1 MVAAINSSV
10 SRTVG
15 YLPHEVFFGEP
26 PRHLVPSAVG
36 QPIAISLGEES
47 PETVEQYVRRIRAQ
61 VQRIHTTARDIQ
73 REYEAGMEQDYAE
86 YPVAGR
92 QYSADQQLARK
103 RPHPVYTRGQLVAVK
118 RMRGA
123 MGQQAHHFAMK
134 AAGPFIVIEDRG
146 EQVLVQG
153 PTGQRKWQHKSN
165 VLELKQ
171 ALQ

>member
-15 YLPHEVFFGEP
+15 YSPHEVFFGEP

-103 RPHPVYTRGQLVAVK
+103 RPHPVYQRGQLVAVK